1 MALYEAVR
9 HEALTDTRWDEGVA
23 RAAIERIVTDTYQ
36 RFVGEKLWPTHPRD
50 RPAQAAAGLFQKL
63 STTDSYKMLYRGGAG
78 VIWAL
83 TYLGEVG
90 AITLKQ
96 DYLSTVDELLE
107 RNREDVRKVYPEVG
121 SYLMGDV
128 GILLLH
134 WKLAP
139 SAELAQQLY
148 DGIAANCTHPAREFM
163 WGAPGT
169 MVAALFML
177 EWTGEQRWKSLFLQ
191 HCAQL
196 WQEWEYAEEVQSY
209 LWTQSL
215 YGHVSKLIGAV
226 HGFAGNVF
234 PVIRGRHLLDSM
246 QRDAWFTR
254 IGETLEKTALR
265 EGAYVNWPQSVGVS
279 RPGRTAPLV
288 QHCHG
293 APGVITCLAELPED
307 PRWPVGELLER
318 GGELAWTVGPLV
330 KGPNL
335 CHGTAG
341 TGYAFL
347 KLYQRTRNE
356 QWLEHARRFAMHA
369 IEQSERMAQE
379 YGQRCYALWTGDLG
393 LAVYLWDC
401 IRGAGKFP
409 TMEVF

>member
-1 MALYEAVR
+1 MALYEEAR
-9 HEALTDTRWDEGVA
+9 HEALTTTKWNEGAA

-36 RFVGEKLWPTHPRD
+36 RFAGEKLWPPHPRD
-50 RPAQAAAGLFQKL
+50 RPAQGSTDLFKNL
-63 STTDSYKMLYRGGAG
+63 ISAEPYKMLYWGSAG

-83 TYLGEVG
+83 TYLGKVG
-90 AITLKQ
+90 AITPKQ
-96 DYLSTVDELLE
+96 DYLSTVSELLE
-107 RNREDVRKVYPEVG
+107 RNREDVRGVYPEVG

-128 GILLLH
+128 GIVLLH

-148 DGIAANCTHPAREFM
+148 EGIAANCTHPAREFM

-169 MVAALFML
+169 MLAALFML

-191 HCAQL
+191 NCAQL
-196 WQEWEYAEEVQSY
+196 WQEWKYADESQSY

-215 YGHVSKLIGAV
+215 YGHSSKLIGAV

-234 PVIRGRHLLDSM
+234 PVIRGRHLLDPP
-246 QRDAWFTR
+246 QRDAWFMR

-265 EGAYVNWPQSVGVS
+265 EGDYVNWSQSVGVS
-279 RPGRTAPLV
+279 RPGRTALLV

-293 APGVITCLAELPED
+293 APGMITCLADLPD
-307 PRWPVGELLER
+307 VPHWPVGELLER
-318 GGELAWTVGPLV
+318 GGELAWAVGPPV
-330 KGPNL
+330 KGPSL

-356 QWLEHARRFAMHA
+356 QWLNRARRFAMHA

-379 YGQRCYALWTGDLG
+379 YGQRRYSLWTGDLG
-393 LAVYLWDC
+393 LAIYLWDC
-401 IRGAGKFP
+401 IRGEGKFP
-409 TMEVF
+409 TMDVF